1 MSWQT
6 ASAAL
11 VVLAVLA
18 GGGWYER
25 SRPPARTLAL
35 VAALAALAVLGR
47 IAFAP
52 IPNVKPTTDIVLFA
66 GYALGGAPGFAV
78 GATTALVSNLFFG
91 QGPWTPWQMAA
102 WGGVGIMGAVLARV
116 AGGRELGRVPLAL
129 ACGAAGL
136 MFGLVMDAFQWTLA
150 AEETLA
156 SYVAISGVSLPF
168 NVAHVVGNV
177 LFCLLFGPPLVRAL
191 QRYRR
196 RLEFTWEPPAA
207 ASVGCAVAAL
217 ALVCALVAPAPAA
230 ALSSTS
236 ERAVRYLERAQNSD
250 GGFGGA
256 PRQSSNSLFTG
267 WSALGLAAAGRN
279 PGDVRASRRS
289 IIDHMRANVRGL
301 NDTGELE
308 RTILVL
314 GAARVSPRGFGG
326 RDLIAELQ
334 RRRRPDGSFEQQ
346 VNLTAFGVL
355 ALRAGGA
362 SAGAPPVRDAA
373 RWLGGEQNPDGGFGI
388 GGASGSDPD
397 STGAVLQALA
407 AAGGA
412 GTRAV
417 RRAVGYLRR
426 VQHSDGGFANL
437 PSGASNAQ
445 STSWA
450 VQGLVAAGRNPDRL
464 RRSGRSPL
472 AYLRSLQAADGS
484 IRYSR
489 TGAQTPV
496 WVTAQA
502 LTALERAPFPL
513 DPVARRRR
521 PARVAEVA
529 EGSARRGKS
538 TRGRSFKEVAKD
550 RRRPARAAGP
560 AAEETTGPV
569 APAVPVL
576 DIEPPADGAG
586 AGASGGGSVTGGALA
601 LGGAAGLALGAL
613 WWRRRRSV

>member
-47 IAFAP
+47 VAFAP

-168 NVAHVVGNV
+168 NLAHIVGNV

-196 RLEFTWEPPAA
+196 RLEFSWKPSAA
-207 ASVGCAVAAL
+207 APVGCAVAAL
-217 ALVCALVAPAPAA
+217 ALACALAAPAPAA

-256 PRQSSNSLFTG
+256 PRQGSNGLFSRD
-267 WSALGLAAAGRN
+267 SALGLAAAGRN

-289 IIDHMRANVRGL
+289 ITDYLRANVSTL
-301 NDTGELE
+301 DETGELE
-308 RTILVL
+308 ATILVL
-314 GAARVSPRGFGG
+314 GAAGVSPRRFGG
-326 RDLIAELQ
+326 RDLLDELL
-334 RRRRPDGSFEQQ
+334 RRERANGSFEQR

-355 ALRAGGA
+355 ALRAGGVR
-362 SAGAPPVRDAA
+362 AGAPPVRAAA
-373 RWLGGEQNPDGGFGI
+373 RWLEGEQNRDGGFGI
-388 GGASGSDPD
+388 GGGAGSDPD
-397 STGAVLQALA
+397 STGAALQALA
-407 AAGGA
+407 AAGKP
-412 GTRAV
+412 GTQAV

-450 VQGLVAAGRNPDRL
+450 VQGLVAAGRNPNRL
-464 RRSGRSPL
+464 RRGGRSPL

-513 DPVARRRR
+513 DPVARKRRS
-521 PARVAEVA
+521 ARVAEA
-529 EGSARRGKS
+529 AGTPAARKKNV
-538 TRGRSFKEVAKD
+538 RGRSFREVQEGK
-550 RRRPARAAGP
+550 RRRARAPGP
-560 AAEETTGPV
+560 AVGETTGGV
-569 APAVPVL
+569 TPAVPIL

-586 AGASGGGSVTGGALA
+586 AGASGSGTIPAGALG

>member
-11 VVLAVLA
+11 VALAVLA

-102 WGGVGIMGAVLARV
+102 WGGVGILGALLARV

-156 SYVAISGVSLPF
+156 SYIAISGVSLPY
-168 NVAHVVGNV
+168 NLAHVVGNV
-177 LFCLLFGPPLVRAL
+177 LFCLLIGPPLVRAL

-196 RLEFTWEPPAA
+196 RLEFTWKPSATVPVACAA
-207 ASVGCAVAAL
+207 VAL
-217 ALVCALVAPAPAA
+217 ALAGALAAPAPAA
-230 ALSSTS
+230 ALSSAS

-250 GGFGGA
+250 GGYGGA
-256 PRQSSNSLFTG
+256 PRQGSNALFSG

-279 PGDVRASRRS
+279 PGDVRARQRS
-289 IIDHMRANVRGL
+289 LIDYVRVNVRAL
-301 NDTGELE
+301 DDTGELE

-314 GAARVSPRGFGG
+314 GAARVSPRRFGG
-326 RDLIAELQ
+326 RNLIAELLRRQ
-334 RRRRPDGSFEQQ
+334 RGDGSFEQQ

-362 SAGAPPVRDAA
+362 STGTSPVRAAA
-373 RWLGGEQNPDGGFGI
+373 RWLNGEQNADGGFGI
-388 GGASGSDPD
+388 GGGARSDPD

-407 AAGGA
+407 AGGRR
-412 GTRAV
+412 GTTAV
-417 RRAVGYLRR
+417 RRAVAYLRR
-426 VQHSDGGFANL
+426 VQRADGGFAL
-437 PSGASNAQ
+437 VPSGGSNAQ
-445 STSWA
+445 STSFA
-450 VQGLVAAGRNPDRL
+450 VQGLVAAGRNPGRL
-464 RRSGRSPL
+464 RRGGRSPL

-489 TGAQTPV
+489 TGVQTPV

-513 DPVARRRR
+513 DPVARKRR
-521 PARVAEVA
+521 PARIA
-529 EGSARRGKS
+529 GARGDSPSEKKNR
-538 TRGRSFKEVAKD
+538 RGRSFREVAKGK
-550 RRRPARAAGP
+550 RRPARAGGP
-560 AAEETTGPV
+560 AVTTGPGTSS
-569 APAVPVL
+569 VPVV
-576 DIEPPADGAG
+576 DIEPPAGEAG
-586 AGASGGGSVTGGALA
+586 AGASGGGSTTGGALA
-601 LGGAAGLALGAL
+601 LGGAVGLALGAL